1 MIRIA
6 KPKNARSKRAL
17 AKRDAKE
24 YESCKKAVFV
34 RGAHSSEKVSLALK
48 ELSLLKK
55 PFAIPFN
62 KKNELVPF
70 EDASS
75 LEFWGKKNDASLFVI
90 ANHQKKRPNNLTF
103 ARLFDGNV
111 LDMYEF
117 GIVDIKGHDA
127 FKVSKLLYNTKGEER
142 SEEDCKDVCM

>member
-6 KPKNARSKRAL
+6 KPRNARSKRAL
-17 AKRDAKE
+17 QKREAKE
-24 YESCKKAVFV
+24 FESCKKAVFV
-34 RGAHSSEKVSLALK
+34 RGAHSSEKISTALK

-55 PFAIPFN
+55 PNSIPFN
-62 KKNELVPF
+62 KKNEIVPF

-75 LEFWGKKNDASLFVI
+75 LEFWGKKNDASLFVV

-103 ARLFDGNV
+103 ARLFEGDL

-117 GIVDIKGHDA
+117 GIVNAKSHSE
-127 FKVSKLLYNTKGEER
+127 FKVRYQRPVATCGPLLIFIL
-142 SEEDCKDVCM
+142 